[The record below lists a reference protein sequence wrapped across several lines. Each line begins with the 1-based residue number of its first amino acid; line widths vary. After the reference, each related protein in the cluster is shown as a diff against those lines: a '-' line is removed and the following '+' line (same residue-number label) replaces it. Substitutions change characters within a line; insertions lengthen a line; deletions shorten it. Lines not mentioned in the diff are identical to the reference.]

1 MSPQTSSA
9 SSEFLT
15 ASWLVL
21 GKDLR
26 IEWRTREIVVTA
38 VFFAF
43 LVTVMASLAF
53 SGMRAVETAPGAIW
67 LPVSF
72 ASVLA
77 LTRTWQRERDD
88 DALTG
93 LLLSPMPRA
102 ALYAGKAA
110 GVCVFLAMVFAV
122 VSVSAAMFFHVQLL
136 PVLGPLLLL
145 EVMGVVGLASFGTLF
160 GAMTVRTRARD
171 LVLASVL
178 LPLLWPVLLTGV
190 SATRELL
197 EYGAGAELGDY
208 YALLGV
214 FDILGVVGGLA
225 LFGKLIEE

>member
-1 MSPQTSSA
+1 MF
-9 SSEFLT
+9 E
-15 ASWLVL
+15 
-21 GKDLR
+21 KDLR
-26 IEWRTREIVVTA
+26 LEWRTREILVTA

-53 SGMRAVETAPGAIW
+53 AGMRNAETVPGAIW

-93 LLLSPMPRA
+93 LLLTPMPRS

-110 GVCVFLAMVFAV
+110 GVCMFLSFVFAV
-122 VSVSAAMFFHVQLL
+122 VTLSAGLFFHVSFAPVWLHLL
-136 PVLGPLLLL
+136 GLELLG
-145 EVMGVVGLASFGTLF
+145 MVGLASFGTLF

-214 FDILGVVGGLA
+214 FDLLGVVGGLA
-225 LFGKLIEE
+225 LFGRLIEE

>member
-1 MSPQTSSA
+1 MFQ
-9 SSEFLT
+9 
-15 ASWLVL
+15 
-21 GKDLR
+21 KDLR
-26 IEWRTREIVVTA
+26 LEWRTREILVTA

-53 SGMRAVETAPGAIW
+53 AGMRSGETVPGAIW

-93 LLLSPMPRA
+93 LLLTPMPRA

-110 GVCVFLAMVFAV
+110 GLCVFLLFVFAV
-122 VSVSAAMFFHVQLL
+122 VTLSAGLFFHEWFASVWHHLL
-136 PVLGPLLLL
+136 ALELLGI
-145 EVMGVVGLASFGTLF
+145 VGLASFGTLF

-190 SATRELL
+190 SATRELV
-197 EYGAGAELGDY
+197 EYGAKAELSDY
-208 YALLGV
+208 YALLCV
-214 FDILGVVGGLA
+214 FDILGVVGGLS